1 MHWPSF
7 HRARKRT
14 GAPAG
19 LFVLSVVGGV
29 TLLTMPLV
37 LVAVGLWVH
46 LLVGRGGSLVPR
58 DWVLGPWASGQL
70 FGLPTLDTDLRY
82 LVVLLPVGVGLMVL
96 HAVALLAV
104 GRAAHRAAASGTA
117 RIREAIVRQAQKLDT
132 GDWLGPGQ
140 RRPDDLLIERCEALY
155 RGLFEWRLA
164 WAYAMGALVA
174 LLAVALAVNWLFTLL
189 VALLGWFL
197 WRMFAWY
204 RQRTEQMAR
213 LALDRADHEQ
223 ALLLQLLHASPVASG
238 MHNESRTE
246 FPLAG
251 ELRRWTAES
260 RKAEIRR
267 SGRGAVLA
275 LLIAGGAI
283 LPLLVVGLNVLAEP
297 PRMSVAGFVVILFAL
312 AWAVAPAVRL
322 YHLPNTMSH
331 ADAAAADILAF
342 LDRAPPVA
350 ESPDARPLDRL
361 QHGLELNDV
370 TMHDHGGQRVLDAVT
385 LSIAAGQR
393 VGVLSSDGRSTLA
406 LAGLL
411 VRNYDPDSGLVLF
424 DGNDIRQAALDSLR
438 RQVAV
443 VAGQRLLFTATVA
456 DNIGQGRSNYEMQE
470 IAQAAKQAGAYDLI
484 QQLPQGWRTIVG
496 ERGER
501 LERFDALRIAL
512 ARAILWDPSV
522 LLVEEP
528 DPLDDESARQLDE
541 VLRALAENRTLIVIP
556 NHPATLR
563 WLDHIVLL
571 HEGRIDAQGTHAK
584 LLQSSALY
592 RHLNYVRFDPLGR
605 QRA

>member
-1 MHWPSF
+1 MF
-7 HRARKRT
+7 
-14 GAPAG
+14 
-19 LFVLSVVGGV
+19 LLLVGGVV
-29 TLLTMPLV
+29 TLLTMPLL

-46 LLVGRGGSLVPR
+46 LLVSRGAPLVPH

-70 FGLPTLDTDLRY
+70 FGVPPLGTDLRY
-82 LVVLLPVGVGLMVL
+82 LVVLLPAGVGLMVL
-96 HAVALLAV
+96 HAAALLVVA
-104 GRAAHRAAASGTA
+104 RAAQRAAVRGTA

-132 GDWLGPGQ
+132 GDWLGPRQG
-140 RRPDDLLIERCEALY
+140 RPDDLLTVRAEALQ
-155 RGLFEWRLA
+155 RGLLEWRLA
-164 WAYAMGALVA
+164 WAHGLAALVA
-174 LLAVALAVNWLFTLL
+174 ALVISLAVNGLFTLL
-189 VALLGWFL
+189 VALLAWFL

-204 RQRTEQMAR
+204 RQRNEQAAR
-213 LALDRADHEQ
+213 LALDRVDHER
-223 ALLLQLLHASPVASG
+223 AILLQELHASPMASG
-238 MHNESRTE
+238 AGDQRHTE

-260 RKAEIRR
+260 LKAELRR

-283 LPLLVVGLNVLAEP
+283 LPLMVVALNLLAEP
-297 PRMSVAGFVVILFAL
+297 PRMSVAGFVVILTAL
-312 AWAVAPAVRL
+312 TWAVAPAVRL
-322 YHLPNTMSH
+322 YHLPQALAR
-331 ADAAAADILAF
+331 ADAAAAEILAF

-350 ESPDARPLDRL
+350 QSPDARPLDRL
-361 QHGLELNDV
+361 QHGLELNGV
-370 TMHDHGGQRVLDAVT
+370 TVRDHGGQHVLDSLT

-393 VGVLSSDGRSTLA
+393 VGMISSDGRSTLA

-411 VRNYDPDSGLVLF
+411 VRNYDPDQGLVLF
-424 DGNDIRQAALDSLR
+424 DGTEFRRATLDSLR
-438 RQVAV
+438 RQIAV
-443 VAGQRLLFTATVA
+443 VAGERLLFTATVA

-512 ARAILWDPSV
+512 ARAILWNPSV

-528 DPLDDESARQLDE
+528 DPLEEEPARQLDE
-541 VLRALAENRTLIVIP
+541 VLRALATDRTLIVIP

-571 HEGRIDAQGTHAK
+571 HEGRIDAQGTHAE
-584 LLQSSALY
+584 LLQNSALY

-605 QRA
+605 QPA